1 MAIWKLGGLAIAA
14 VIGSGLLI
22 GQASAMP
29 ANGMA
34 TVAGKVGD
42 GTQEVRWVG
51 GWRGG
56 LGWRGVGWRG
66 GGLGLGWRGAGWRGG
81 GWGMGW
87 RGGWA
92 GRWGW
97 NRGLYA
103 YGGSG
108 WRRGFYG
115 GGYGGY
121 VGWRRPLYA
130 YGGPGLGYNRWG
142 WRRPLLAA
150 ATVAAGVG
158 VASTAWDSNWYGNQW
173 DNYGGGQD
181 YAGSPGF
188 AGGPYYAYAYAGQ
201 GWNGWNGGWNPGWG
215 WRRNYWS
222 W

>member
-1 MAIWKLGGLAIAA
+1 M
-14 VIGSGLLI
+14 
-22 GQASAMP
+22 
-29 ANGMA
+29 
-34 TVAGKVGD
+34 
-42 GTQEVRWVG
+42 
-51 GWRGG
+51 
-56 LGWRGVGWRG
+56 
-66 GGLGLGWRGAGWRGG
+66 
-81 GWGMGW
+81 
-87 RGGWA
+87 
-92 GRWGW
+92 
-97 NRGLYA
+97 
-103 YGGSG
+103 
-108 WRRGFYG
+108 
-115 GGYGGY
+115 
-121 VGWRRPLYA
+121 
-130 YGGPGLGYNRWG
+130 GYNRWG

>member
-1 MAIWKLGGLAIAA
+1 MTIWKLGGLAFAA
-14 VIGSGLLI
+14 VLSSGLLI
-22 GQASAMP
+22 GQASAIP

-34 TVAGKVGD
+34 TVAGKVGN

-66 GGLGLGWRGAGWRGG
+66 A

-92 GRWGW
+92 GGRWGYGRWGYGRWGW
-97 NRGLYA
+97 GRGLYA
-103 YGGSG
+103 YGGPGWRYG
-108 WRRGFYG
+108 WRRPFYG
-115 GGYGGY
+115 AYA
-121 VGWRRPLYA
+121 GWRRPLYA
-130 YGGPGLGYNRWG
+130 YAGPGWGYGRWG

-158 VASTAWDSNWYGNQW
+158 VASAAWDSGYGYNQWGNYGYGNP
-173 DNYGGGQD
+173 Y
-181 YAGSPGF
+181 F
-188 AGGPYYAYAYAGQ
+188 AGGPNYAYDGPGGGGVVAAWNA
-201 GWNGWNGGWNPGWG
+201 GWNSGWNSGWG
-215 WRRNYWS
+215 WRQNYGS

>member
-34 TVAGKVGD
+34 TVASKVGN

-56 LGWRGVGWRG
+56 LGWRGA
-66 GGLGLGWRGAGWRGG
+66 GWRGA

-103 YGGSG
+103 YGGPG
-108 WRRGFYG
+108 WRRPFYG
-115 GGYGGY
+115 GGYAGY
-121 VGWRRPLYA
+121 AGWRRPLYA
-130 YGGPGLGYNRWG
+130 YAGTGLGYNRWG

-158 VASTAWDSNWYGNQW
+158 LASTEWDSSWYGYNQW
-173 DNYGGGQD
+173 DNYGGGLD
-181 YAGSPGF
+181 YAGGQGF
-188 AGGPYYAYAYAGQ
+188 AGGPYAGPGMNV
-201 GWNGWNGGWNPGWG
+201 GWNTGWG

>member
-56 LGWRGVGWRG
+56 LGWRGVASAGVAPDGAAAVGAWAG
-66 GGLGLGWRGAGWRGG
+66 AAAGLVDGAGIAASMLTADRF
-81 GWGMGW
+81 
-87 RGGWA
+87 
-92 GRWGW
+92 
-97 NRGLYA
+97 
-103 YGGSG
+103 G

-121 VGWRRPLYA
+121 AGWRRPLYA

-150 ATVAAGVG
+150 ATVAAGIG
-158 VASTAWDSNWYGNQW
+158 VASTEWDSSWYGNNQW
-173 DNYGGGQD
+173 DNYGG
-181 YAGSPGF
+181 GF
-188 AGGPYYAYAYAGQ
+188 AGGPYYAYAGQ
-201 GWNGWNGGWNPGWG
+201 GLNVGWNGGWNRLNPGWG

>member
-1 MAIWKLGGLAIAA
+1 MAIWKFGGLAIAA
-14 VIGSGLLI
+14 VISSGLLI

-34 TVAGKVGD
+34 TVAGKVGN

-56 LGWRGVGWRG
+56 VGWRGVGWRG
-66 GGLGLGWRGAGWRGG
+66 VGWRGVGWRGVA
-81 GWGMGW
+81 W
-87 RGGWA
+87 RGGWGRWGY

-97 NRGLYA
+97 GRGLYA
-103 YGGSG
+103 YGGPR
-108 WRRGFYG
+108 WRW
-115 GGYGGY
+115 
-121 VGWRRPLYA
+121 GWRRPLYA
-130 YGGPGLGYNRWG
+130 FAGPRWG

-158 VASTAWDSNWYGNQW
+158 VASAAWDSTGYGYNQWGTYGYGNP
-173 DNYGGGQD
+173 Y
-181 YAGSPGF
+181 Y
-188 AGGPYYAYAYAGQ
+188 AGGPNYAYDGPGGGGIAA
-201 GWNGWNGGWNPGWG
+201 WNAAWNPGWWG

>member
-56 LGWRGVGWRG
+56 LGWRGAGWRG

-103 YGGSG
+103 YGGPG
-108 WRRGFYG
+108 WRSWVLRRRL
-115 GGYGGY
+115 
-121 VGWRRPLYA
+121 WRLRRLA
-130 YGGPGLGYNRWG
+130 ASALCVWRTGLGLQSLG
-142 WRRPLLAA
+142 LA
-150 ATVAAGVG
+150 
-158 VASTAWDSNWYGNQW
+158 
-173 DNYGGGQD
+173 
-181 YAGSPGF
+181 
-188 AGGPYYAYAYAGQ
+188 
-201 GWNGWNGGWNPGWG
+201 
-215 WRRNYWS
+215 
-222 W
+222 